1 MKCGLASLLLNQFSV
16 VLLLALCKILVH
28 LIFHSR
34 RPLNLEGNDKF
45 LWNLSQILSFTE
57 SIVVAALMGAHH
69 ARYHSRSFLYG
80 DVGSQLNFSRTI
92 SDYSDIKSLRALHN
106 QVLCCLGHIGD

>member
-1 MKCGLASLLLNQFSV
+1 V

-28 LIFHSR
+28 RIFHSR
-34 RPLNLEGNDKF
+34 RPLNLEGYEKF
-45 LWNLSQILSFTE
+45 VWNFSQMLSFLE

-92 SDYSDIKSLRALHN
+92 SDYSDIKSLRALQN
-106 QVLCCLGHIGD
+106 QVVCCLGHIGD